1 MGDERTVTLAEVAS
15 IARRLAD
22 AIGNDLPEHD
32 EWLAMAACLVSAAES
47 VDELDPPEALLD
59 LRSALVMSRPA
70 WPSIDPALASEAAR
84 ALSGAKR
91 LAIEL

>member
-1 MGDERTVTLAEVAS
+1 MGDRVTLEDVAAT
-15 IARRLAD
+15 ARRMAD
-22 AIGNDLPEHD
+22 AINAGLPAHD

-47 VDELDPPEALLD
+47 VDQLDPPEALLD

-70 WPSIDPALASEAAR
+70 WPSIDPALAAEAAR

>member
-1 MGDERTVTLAEVAS
+1 MGDRVTLDDVATT
-15 IARRLAD
+15 ARRVAD
-22 AIGNDLPEHD
+22 AINAGLPAHE

-70 WPSIDPALASEAAR
+70 WPSIDPGLAAEAAR
-84 ALSGAKR
+84 ALTGAKR
-91 LAIEL
+91 LAIDL

>member
-1 MGDERTVTLAEVAS
+1 MGDRVTLEDVATT
-15 IARRLAD
+15 ARRMAD
-22 AIGNDLPEHD
+22 AINAGLPAHD

-47 VDELDPPEALLD
+47 VDQLDPPEALLD

-70 WPSIDPALASEAAR
+70 WPSIDPALAAEAAR
-84 ALSGAKR
+84 ALSAAKR